1 MAQASW
7 PSPAHNNRAIT
18 DAEYEQLAA
27 RFSDDGVY
35 GTPVDPATVT
45 AGVGLTVVVR
55 PNVEASVHGH
65 CWTSGTTGETLSI
78 TANSSGQT
86 RIDRVVLRLDR
97 SDWTVR
103 AVVKDGTPG
112 SGEPPPLTQ
121 DSGSTG
127 VWEILLVGV
136 TVLTGATS
144 VSVTRGELY
153 VGTRVRPALASH
165 RNVLPQR
172 GELAYETDTGR
183 LSLYTGAGGWISL
196 HEPSSE
202 VQLGA
207 GYSSWI
213 DEGQAV
219 GQRSGSVVSLRI
231 SKRRIGSTFNATDAD
246 GSKLAT
252 VPASLRNTARNQY
265 FACTFSN
272 GVTGRV
278 EVRTDGSIWARMLSG
293 NVTVNHT
300 ISLTMTYLLN

>member
-1 MAQASW
+1 MAQNSW
-7 PSPAHNNRAIT
+7 PSPSYNTRAVT

-35 GTPVDPATVT
+35 GDPTDAAVVSAGIGLNVDIRLGVDASVRGHAWASGTSTVT
-45 AGVGLTVVVR
+45 L
-55 PNVEASVHGH
+55 P
-65 CWTSGTTGETLSI
+65 I

-103 AVVKDGTPG
+103 AVVKAGTPG
-112 SGEPPPLTQ
+112 AGPPPLTQ
-121 DSGSTG
+121 DPGDTG

-136 TVLTGATS
+136 TVQTGAGS
-144 VSVTRGELY
+144 VTVTRGELY

-165 RNVLPQR
+165 RNVTPEL

-183 LSLYTGAGGWISL
+183 LSLHTGSSVWTTLYES
-196 HEPSSE
+196 SSE
-202 VQLGA
+202 ALLGA
-207 GYSSWI
+207 GYSSWA

-231 SKRRIGSTFNATDAD
+231 SKRRVGSTFNQTDAD

-252 VPASLRNTARNQY
+252 VPASLRNTSRNQY
-265 FACTFSN
+265 FACVFSN

-278 EVRTDGSIWARMLSG
+278 ELRTDGGMWVRMISG
-293 NVTVNHT
+293 SVTVGHT
-300 ISLTMTYLLN
+300 VSLTMTYLLN

>member
-35 GTPVDPATVT
+35 GTPLDAATVT
-45 AGVGLTVVVR
+45 AGVGLSVVVR
-55 PNVEASVHGH
+55 PDVRASVRGHG
-65 CWTSGTTGETLSI
+65 WTSGSTGLTLPI
-78 TANSSGQT
+78 NPNASGQT

-112 SGEPPPLTQ
+112 AAAPPLTQ
-121 DSGSTG
+121 APGLTG
-127 VWEILLVGV
+127 EWEILLAGV

-144 VSVTRGELY
+144 VAVTRGELY

-165 RNVLPQR
+165 RNVMPQR
-172 GELAYETDTGR
+172 GELAYETDSGR
-183 LSLYTGAGGWISL
+183 LSLYTGPAGWVPL
-196 HEPSSE
+196 YEPNTE
-202 VQLGA
+202 VLLGA
-207 GYSSWI
+207 GYSSWV

-219 GQRSGSVVSLRI
+219 GQRSGNVVSLRI
-231 SKRRIGSTFNATDAD
+231 SKKRTGSTFNATDAD
-246 GSKLAT
+246 GSKLAV
-252 VPASLRNTARNQY
+252 VPPALRNSHRQQY
-265 FACTFSN
+265 FPCVFSN

-278 EVRTDGSIWARMLSG
+278 EIRSNGEMWVRMISG
-293 NVTVNHT
+293 PVTVNHT
-300 ISLTMTYLLN
+300 ISLTMTYQLP

>member
-1 MAQASW
+1 MAQDSW

-35 GTPVDPATVT
+35 GTPLDPATVT
-45 AGVGLTVVVR
+45 AGVGLSVVVR
-55 PNVEASVHGH
+55 PNVRASVRGHG
-65 CWTSGTTGETLSI
+65 WTSGSTGLTLPI
-78 TANSSGQT
+78 TPNASGQT

-112 SGEPPPLTQ
+112 SAAPPLTQ
-121 DSGSTG
+121 AAGITG
-127 VWEILLVGV
+127 EWEILLAGV

-144 VSVTRGELY
+144 VAVTRGELY

-165 RNVLPQR
+165 RNVAPVR

-183 LSLYTGAGGWISL
+183 LSLYTGPAGWVPL
-196 HEPSSE
+196 YEPGTE
-202 VQLGA
+202 VALGA
-207 GYSSWI
+207 GYSSWE

-219 GQRSGSVVSLRI
+219 GQRDGNVVSLRI
-231 SKRRIGSTFNATDAD
+231 SKKRTGSTFNASDAD

-265 FACTFSN
+265 FACVFSN

-278 EVRTDGSIWARMLSG
+278 ELRTDGGMWVRMISG

-300 ISLTMTYLLN
+300 VSLTMTYLLN